1 MYNEKITPNNIPV
14 NVAIKPIK
22 NPVRKKDFII
32 EFLESPRDFRIAISL
47 VLFLIKIVRPDI
59 ILKAE
64 Q

>member
-32 EFLESPRDFRIAISL
+32 EFLESPRDEMVFYLLLDAVSYNT
-47 VLFLIKIVRPDI
+47 FS
-59 ILKAE
+59 
-64 Q
+64 